1 MSQKKVQT
9 AQKTV
14 TYLGF
19 EISQGER
26 KLGIERREASDL
38 SDCPTQ
44 IKKRV
49 KRISWNGQ
57 VVSPL
62 DT

>member
-1 MSQKKVQT
+1 MPQKKAQI
-9 AQKTV
+9 AQKSV
-14 TYLGF
+14 AYLGF
-19 EISQGER
+19 EISQGEG
-26 KLGIERREASDL
+26 KLGIERREAI
-38 SDCPTQ
+38 CQIAPT
-44 IKKRV
+44 KSKRV